1 MPKPICLA
9 VDAMGGDV
17 GPEVN
22 VPGSLDAAR
31 ETGAKIILVGDEALI
46 TAELAKHR
54 HEDLTIEVV
63 HTTQVAGMAEKPSDI
78 LRRKKDSS
86 IQVAFR
92 LVRDGRAHGVV
103 TAGNSGAALACG
115 MFILGRITGVDRPAL
130 ASILPTLK
138 KPVVLIDV
146 GANADCKPY
155 NLVQFGL
162 MAEVLAKHV
171 LDIASPRVGILSI
184 GEEEGKGNSLTKEAH
199 TLLKSSSLNFV
210 GNVEG
215 RDVFKGDT
223 DVIVCDGFVGNVAL
237 KLSEGLGSALAKML
251 KTELKKSIWSR
262 LGTLIALPAFKRFGK
277 KIDYAEYGGAPIL
290 GLNGI
295 AIVCHGAS
303 NARAITTALHQAAVF
318 VQKRANEQLVAGL
331 QANTEL
337 SLFSR
342 AGQSPGSRQGAV
354 SSL

>member
-1 MPKPICLA
+1 MPKDICLA
-9 VDAMGGDV
+9 VDAMGGDF

-22 VPGSLDAAR
+22 VPGSLAAAR
-31 ETGAKIILVGDEALI
+31 ETGARLVLVGDEPSI
-46 TAELAKHR
+46 RKELGKHAHGDVR
-54 HEDLTIEVV
+54 FEIV
-63 HTTQVAGMAEKPSDI
+63 HTTQVAGMAEKPSDV

-86 IQVAFR
+86 MQVAFR
-92 LVRDGRAHGVV
+92 LVREGRAHGVV

-115 MFILGRITGVDRPAL
+115 MFILGRINGVDRPAL
-130 ASILPTLK
+130 ASIMPTLK
-138 KPVVLIDV
+138 NPIVLIDV

-162 MAEVLAKHV
+162 MAEVLARCV
-171 LDIASPRVGILSI
+171 LGIQSPRVGILSI
-184 GEEEGKGNSLTKEAH
+184 GEEEGKGNSLTKDAF
-199 TLLKSSSLNFV
+199 TLLKGSSLNFI

-215 RDVFKGDT
+215 RDVFTGDT

-237 KLSEGLGSALAKML
+237 KLSEGLGSALASML

-295 AIVCHGAS
+295 AIVCHGKS
-303 NARAITTALHQAAVF
+303 NARAITTALQQAAIF
-318 VQKRANEQLVAGL
+318 VEKKANDHLVEGL
-331 QANTEL
+331 HANTEL

-342 AGQSPGSRQGAV
+342 TGKASAFKQEATA
-354 SSL
+354 L

>member
-1 MPKPICLA
+1 MPKDICLA
-9 VDAMGGDV
+9 VDAMGGDF

-22 VPGSLDAAR
+22 VPGSLAAAR
-31 ETGAKIILVGDEALI
+31 ETGSRLILVGDEASIRKVLERNSLVGVDFEI
-46 TAELAKHR
+46 
-54 HEDLTIEVV
+54 V

-86 IQVAFR
+86 MQVAFR
-92 LVRDGRAHGVV
+92 LVREGRAHGVV

-115 MFILGRITGVDRPAL
+115 MFILGRINGVDRPAL

-138 KPVVLIDV
+138 NPVVLIDV

-171 LDIASPRVGILSI
+171 LDIPNPKVGILSI
-184 GEEEGKGNSLTKEAH
+184 GEEEGKGNSLTKDAYS
-199 TLLKSSSLNFV
+199 LLKSSSLNFI

-215 RDVFKGDT
+215 RDVFTGDT

-237 KLSEGLGSALAKML
+237 KLSEGLGSALASML

-262 LGTLIALPAFKRFGK
+262 LGTLIALPAFKRFAT

-295 AIVCHGAS
+295 AIVCHGKS
-303 NARAITTALHQAAVF
+303 NARAITTALQQAAIF
-318 VQKRANEQLVAGL
+318 VEKKANDQLVKGL
-331 QANTEL
+331 QVNSEL

-342 AGQSPGSRQGAV
+342 SGQASALRQEA
-354 SSL
+354 SAL

>member
-1 MPKPICLA
+1 MPKDICLA
-9 VDAMGGDV
+9 VDAMGGDF

-22 VPGSLDAAR
+22 VPGSLAAAR
-31 ETGAKIILVGDEALI
+31 ETGAKIILVGDQALI
-46 TAELAKHR
+46 EAELAR
-54 HEDLTIEVV
+54 HAHHDVEIEIV

-92 LVRDGRAHGVV
+92 LVREGRAHGVV

-115 MFILGRITGVDRPAL
+115 MFILGRINGVDRPAL
-130 ASILPTLK
+130 ATILPTLK

-171 LDIASPRVGILSI
+171 LGVACPRVGILSI
-184 GEEEGKGNSLTKEAH
+184 GEEEGKGNALTKEAYK
-199 TLLKSSSLNFV
+199 LLKSSSLNFV

-215 RDVFKGDT
+215 RDVFTGET

-237 KLSEGLGSALAKML
+237 KLSEGLGSALATML
-251 KTELKKSIWSR
+251 KTELKKSLWSR

-303 NARAITTALHQAAVF
+303 SARAITTALEQAAIF
-318 VQKRANEQLVAGL
+318 VEKRANEQLVQGL
-331 QANTEL
+331 HANTEL

-342 AGQSPGSRQGAV
+342 AGQSSTLRQEA
-354 SSL
+354 SA